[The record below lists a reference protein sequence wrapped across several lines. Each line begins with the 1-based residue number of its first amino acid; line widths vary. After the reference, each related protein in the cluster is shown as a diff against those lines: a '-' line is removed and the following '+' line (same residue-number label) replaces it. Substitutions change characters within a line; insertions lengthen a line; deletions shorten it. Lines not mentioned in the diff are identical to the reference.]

1 MDKYEYQ
8 VCTEQIKSLIAEKRF
23 AEAMDIAD
31 TIDWRR
37 VRSVSMLCTVSEIY
51 KINKH
56 YEDSRDILLLAYEQH
71 PKGRDI
77 VYALCELAIKLED
90 IVQAIECY
98 KEFVALAPDD
108 ADGFVLLYKI
118 YKAQDVSLEEQID
131 VLEELKRKEYREKW
145 AYELAYLYH
154 LTGQETKCIA
164 ECDELAL
171 WFGEGKFV
179 RKAMELKMKHTKLT
193 KEQQARY
200 EGREATGQMP
210 VFNQPYADGQFG
222 NNAAMTGPM
231 MDQYGE
237 YIQQTGQITG
247 QITGQMYSQATGPMS
262 EPVMDSYGNMYQQ
275 DMYGNMVQIDP
286 SQYGMNQQIQVTPGM
301 NHLGMTQDIIIQ
313 PTDDNRWST
322 MDLQEHL
329 GNQVKEV
336 LAMNVDGTQPITYEN
351 NQEMYNA
358 AQVEYTSPQLFEE
371 KYAQESENPIGEVK
385 VEESASPKV
394 HTGVIDL
401 SGVQLPPT
409 DETPIEVASNIP
421 EKEVVFESV
430 EKRSIEET
438 GDIMSRLQGVIPGTA
453 PMTKESAEVE
463 RIAGTTAAANTVK
476 GISAIQGLPDELDS
490 IGANGS
496 VINKPQTKSSVTGAI
511 PSFLPSKKE
520 VQDEDED
527 EIVNETV
534 ATEPVEEKSPFLP
547 AAEEKE
553 ITIPETEQENMEEPA
568 EEIEEEP
575 VETTNEEVEAV
586 NEEPAEETPVEPR
599 GKNYP
604 YDTVTDIGYVEEL
617 PELDQPDDID
627 DMLATKDLPT
637 HEIEEE
643 AKKAYETDA
652 LPEIEEYEVDEVDEE
667 DEESSDG
674 NIYNRMKKD
683 VRSKREFDD
692 DEFRIF
698 CRYDGIEALKA
709 QLVDAMDVMSMEG
722 NHGNI
727 IVMGPEN
734 TDRKEIAINIVKVL
748 KDKNPIFS
756 GKVAKIS
763 GEALNKK
770 NIKATLSKLE
780 NGALIVENAGGLTAE
795 TVLLITSTLSEE
807 SQSVL
812 VVLEDTKEN
821 IKPLFKATK
830 LLKTVFDARVDIDE
844 FSNNDLVAYGRGYA
858 LEKEYVIDEMGTLAL
873 YNRVGEL
880 QTYDHKVTI
889 EEVKELIETA
899 IRHVDKKSVSHFM
912 DMLLGKRYDD
922 EDYIIL
928 KEKDFNF

>member
-8 VCTEQIKSLIAEKRF
+8 VCTEQIKSLIAEKRY

-108 ADGFVLLYKI
+108 ADGYILLYKI
-118 YKAQDVSLEEQID
+118 YKAQGVSLEEQID
-131 VLEELKRKEYREKW
+131 VLEELKSKDYSRAKW

-171 WFGEGKFV
+171 WFGEGKYV
-179 RKAMELKMKHTKLT
+179 NKAMELKMKHTKLT
-193 KEQQARY
+193 AEQQARY
-200 EGREATGQMP
+200 EGRETTGQMP
-210 VFNQPYADGQFG
+210 VFNQPYTDGQFG

-247 QITGQMYSQATGPMS
+247 QFTGQLYGQDTGSMS
-262 EPVMDSYGNMYQQ
+262 APVMDSYGNMYQQ
-275 DMYGNMVQIDP
+275 DMYGNMVQV
-286 SQYGMNQQIQVTPGM
+286 NPGM

-322 MDLQEHL
+322 MDLQEQL

-336 LAMNVDGTQPITYEN
+336 LAMNVDGTQPIVYDN

-358 AQVEYTSPQLFEE
+358 AQVEYTSPELFEE
-371 KYAQESENPIGEVK
+371 KYAEESESAGVEANP
-385 VEESASPKV
+385 VETASPKV
-394 HTGVIDL
+394 QTGVIDL
-401 SGVQLPPT
+401 SGIELPPS
-409 DETPIEVASNIP
+409 DDTPMEVASNIP
-421 EKEVVFESV
+421 EKESVFESV
-430 EKRSIEET
+430 EKRSIEEN
-438 GDIMSRLQGVIPGTA
+438 GDIMSKLEGVIPGTA
-453 PMTKESAEVE
+453 PITKESAEVE
-463 RIAGTTAAANTVK
+463 RIAGTTAAAGTVK
-476 GISAIQGLPDELDS
+476 GISAIQGLPDELGS
-490 IGANGS
+490 TGANGS
-496 VINKPQTKSSVTGAI
+496 VINKPQIKSSVTGAI

-520 VQDEDED
+520 IEDEQ
-527 EIVNETV
+527 ETD
-534 ATEPVEEKSPFLP
+534 
-547 AAEEKE
+547 EEKE
-553 ITIPETEQENMEEPA
+553 SNTEDAIEEA
-568 EEIEEEP
+568 KEEIK
-575 VETTNEEVEAV
+575 
-586 NEEPAEETPVEPR
+586 EETPEKAPE
-599 GKNYP
+599 KISYP
-604 YDTVTDIGYVEEL
+604 YDTVTDIGCVEEL

-627 DMLATKDLPT
+627 EMLETKDLPT
-637 HEIEEE
+637 DEIEKE
-643 AKKAYETDA
+643 AMKAYETDA
-652 LPEIEEYEVDEVDEE
+652 LPEVDEYEVDEVDEE
-667 DEESSDG
+667 DATKDG
-674 NIYNRMKKD
+674 NIYSKMKKD
-683 VRSKREFDD
+683 VRSRREFDD

-709 QLVDAMDVMSMEG
+709 QLVDAMDAMSMEG

-748 KDKNPIFS
+748 KDKNPVFS

-780 NGALIVENAGGLTAE
+780 NGALIVENAGELAPE
-795 TVLLITSTLSEE
+795 TVILITNTLNEE

-812 VVLEDTKEN
+812 VVFEDTKEN
-821 IKPLFKATK
+821 IKPLFKTTK

-873 YNRVGEL
+873 YNKVGEL
-880 QTYDHKVTI
+880 QTYDHQVTI